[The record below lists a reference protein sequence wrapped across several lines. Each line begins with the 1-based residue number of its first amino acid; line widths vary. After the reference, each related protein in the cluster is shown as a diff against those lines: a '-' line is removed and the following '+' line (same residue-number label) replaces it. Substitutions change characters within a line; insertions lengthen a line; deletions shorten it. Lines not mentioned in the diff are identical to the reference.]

1 MIVVR
6 HSYISARDRQSRK
19 APGGQPKV
27 AAVGRALA
35 HLKYIQHRPGEDRED
50 GGRDMFDER
59 EDDLNARAW
68 RKAIRESQDS
78 KVVVHKLTLAPEID
92 PEDKKAFTREVMK
105 KLGRDKGL
113 DLRWVG
119 VEHRNTAHHH
129 IHVVVMGKD
138 KTGKDV
144 RFDKKDYD
152 RIKEYGDR
160 YLERMHPFELEKSR
174 TDRAEKERERI
185 AERNRE
191 REVARQER
199 IREGLELPWMHRKI
213 IREQLLPYD
222 EWKKKQ
228 RDLERGKTPAEDRG
242 QGAPGR
248 VEAEKP
254 YFQDTIAA
262 AGKEWSKQNTL
273 KELQELNQRLWDN
286 YDERIEKPEYKKLV
300 AWMKEKEELAARAPR
315 AAKSEEGKDS
325 KEAQEPDKAKEKEQ
339 QKPRDFFEYQGK
351 KYKKESSY
359 EQLKE
364 LSDKL
369 RDKKAV
375 RLPVDDYQKLR
386 GWMENAERARWSG
399 VVEKQLEISKTKEWQ
414 ERAQAGKPDNFRVQ
428 NPFQDAVMRN
438 PVVGLF
444 MQGAGLANTLVSWI
458 PLTDQRDRVKEAGDA
473 LEDAKRD
480 RHDRYVKPGSD
491 PEAKEKDLES
501 IEKLDQ
507 AIEEN
512 KRTQDK
518 QKKKKKQKEQEKR
531 DKDNPFSRDRWG
543 RY

>member
-19 APGGQPKV
+19 VPGGQPKV
-27 AAVGRALA
+27 VAVGRALA
-35 HLKYIQHRPGEDRED
+35 HLKYIKHRPGEDREE

-59 EDDLNARAW
+59 EDDLDGRAM
-68 RKAIRESQDS
+68 RKAIRENQDG

-92 PEDKKAFTREVMK
+92 PEDQKAFTREVMK

-144 RFDKKDYD
+144 RFDKRDYD

-174 TDRAEKERERI
+174 VGREERERQRI
-185 AERNRE
+185 EERTKQRE
-191 REVARQER
+191 TLRQER
-199 IREGLELPWMHRKI
+199 ISEGLELPWMHKNI
-213 IREQLLPYD
+213 VREQLLPYD
-222 EWKKKQ
+222 EWKRLQKEV
-228 RDLERGKTPAEDRG
+228 ERGKVPGEEKVRG
-242 QGAPGR
+242 SKSSDSD
-248 VEAEKP
+248 KP
-254 YFQDTIAA
+254 YFNDTIEA
-262 AGKEWSKQNTL
+262 AGREWSNKNTL
-273 KELQELNQRLWDN
+273 KELSVLNEYLWDN
-286 YDERIEKPEYKKLV
+286 PAERIEKAEYRKLV
-300 AWMKEKEELAARAPR
+300 AWMQDKEAAARAPR
-315 AAKSEEGKDS
+315 AATGEGGKQG
-325 KEAQEPDKAKEKEQ
+325 EAQEKSQAEHHEKPKE
-339 QKPRDFFEYQGK
+339 RDFLEYKGK

-359 EQLKE
+359 EDLRE
-364 LSDKL
+364 LADKL
-369 RDKKAV
+369 REKKAE

-399 VVEKQLEISKTKEWQ
+399 VLEKQIELSKKQYGREGAQKTMPQRVVNPLQ
-414 ERAQAGKPDNFRVQ
+414 EQ
-428 NPFQDAVMRN
+428 VMAN

-444 MQGAGLANTLVSWI
+444 MQGASIANTLVSWV

-473 LEDAKRD
+473 MEEAKRD
-480 RHDRYVKPGSD
+480 RHDQYVKPGRD
-491 PEAKEKDLES
+491 PETRQKDQEAM
-501 IEKLDQ
+501 EKLDK

-512 KRTQDK
+512 KSTQDK
-518 QKKKKKQKEQEKR
+518 EKKRKKEKEEKR
-531 DKDNPFSRDRWG
+531 DKDGPFSRDHWG
-543 RY
+543 RW

>member
-174 TDRAEKERERI
+174 TDREDRERERI

-191 REVARQER
+191 RETVRQER
-199 IREGLELPWMHRKI
+199 IREGLELPWVYKKI
-213 IREQLLPYD
+213 IREQLEPYD
-222 EWKKKQ
+222 QWKKKQ
-228 RDLERGKTPAEDRG
+228 RDIERGKVPAEDRDRG
-242 QGAPGR
+242 ELGGDWAEG
-248 VEAEKP
+248 EKP
-254 YFQDTIAA
+254 YFQDTIEA
-262 AGKEWSKQNTL
+262 AGREWSKRNTL
-273 KELQELNQRLWDN
+273 KELHELNQYLWDN
-286 YDERIEKPEYKKLV
+286 QGERIEKPEYKKLV
-300 AWMKEKEELAARAPR
+300 AWMKEKEGLAARAPR

-325 KEAQEPDKAKEKEQ
+325 KEAQEPDQAKEKEQ
-339 QKPRDFFEYQGK
+339 QKQRDFFEYQGK

-369 RDKKAV
+369 RNKKAE

-386 GWMENAERARWSG
+386 GWIEHADRARWSG
-399 VVEKQLEISKTKEWQ
+399 VLEKQIELSKKQQGREGAEKTMPKRVVNPVQ
-414 ERAQAGKPDNFRVQ
+414 EQ
-428 NPFQDAVMRN
+428 VMRN

-444 MQGAGLANTLVSWI
+444 MQGAGIANTLVSWI
-458 PLTDQRDRVKEAGDA
+458 PLTDQRDRVKEAGDG
-473 LEDAKRD
+473 LEDAKLD
-480 RHDRYVKPGSD
+480 RHDQYMKPGRD
-491 PEAKEKDLES
+491 PEAKEKDREA
-501 IEKLDQ
+501 IDRLDQ

-518 QKKKKKQKEQEKR
+518 QKKEKKRNEKKPDSPFRR
-531 DKDNPFSRDRWG
+531 DPWG
-543 RY
+543 RM

>member
-1 MIVVR
+1 
-6 HSYISARDRQSRK
+6 
-19 APGGQPKV
+19 V

-35 HLKYIQHRPGEDRED
+35 HLKYIRHRPGEDRED
-50 GGRDMFDER
+50 GGREMFDDQ
-59 EDDLNARAW
+59 DDRLGARAMQ
-68 RKAIRESQDS
+68 KAIRENQDS

-92 PEDKKAFTREVMK
+92 PEDQKAFTREVMQ

-152 RIKEYGDR
+152 RLKEYGDR

-174 TDRAEKERERI
+174 TDREERERQRM
-185 AERNRE
+185 AERNRD
-191 REVARQER
+191 REAARQER
-199 IREGLELPWMHRKI
+199 IREGLELPWVYRKI
-213 IREQLLPYD
+213 VREQLEPYD
-222 EWKKKQ
+222 QWKQKQ
-228 RDLERGKTPAEDRG
+228 RDIERGKIPAGE
-242 QGAPGR
+242 QGRRASGR
-248 VEAEKP
+248 AESERP
-254 YFQDTIAA
+254 YVHDTIEA

-273 KELQELNQRLWDN
+273 RELQELNQYLWDN
-286 YDERIEKPEYKKLV
+286 QGERIEKPEYKKLV
-300 AWMKEKEELAARAPR
+300 AWMKEKELAARPR
-315 AAKSEEGKDS
+315 AAKAEDG
-325 KEAQEPDKAKEKEQ
+325 KEQ
-339 QKPRDFFEYQGK
+339 ASDEAKNKETDNDKKRDDSFEYQGK

-369 RDKKAV
+369 RNKKAE

-386 GWMENAERARWSG
+386 GWIENADRARWSG
-399 VVEKQLEISKTKEWQ
+399 ALEKQIEMSKVQQGREGAEKTSPQRVVNPLQ
-414 ERAQAGKPDNFRVQ
+414 EQ
-428 NPFQDAVMRN
+428 VMRN

-458 PLTDQRDRVKEAGDA
+458 PLTDQRDRVKETGDA

-480 RHDRYVKPGSD
+480 RHDQYVKPGRD
-491 PEAKEKDLES
+491 PEAKGRDLES
-501 IEKLDQ
+501 IDRLDK

-531 DKDNPFSRDRWG
+531 DKDNPFSRDQWG
-543 RY
+543 RW

>member
-59 EDDLNARAW
+59 EDYLNARAW
-68 RKAIRESQDS
+68 RKAIRESRDS

-174 TDRAEKERERI
+174 TDREDKERERI

-191 REVARQER
+191 RETTRQER
-199 IREGLELPWMHRKI
+199 IREGLELPWVYKKI
-213 IREQLLPYD
+213 IREQLEPYD
-222 EWKKKQ
+222 QWKKKQ
-228 RDLERGKTPAEDRG
+228 RDIERGKTPAEDRD
-242 QGAPGR
+242 QGAPGLG
-248 VEAEKP
+248 EAEKP
-254 YFQDTIAA
+254 YFQDTIEA

-315 AAKSEEGKDS
+315 AAKVEDGEGG
-325 KEAQEPDKAKEKEQ
+325 KEAQPPDQAKENEQRKE
-339 QKPRDFFEYQGK
+339 KDSFEYQGK
-351 KYKKESSY
+351 KYQKESSY

-369 RDKKAV
+369 RNKKAV

-386 GWMENAERARWSG
+386 GWMENADRARWSG
-399 VVEKQLEISKTKEWQ
+399 VLEKQIELSKKQQGREGAEKTMPQRVANPLQ
-414 ERAQAGKPDNFRVQ
+414 EQ
-428 NPFQDAVMRN
+428 VMRN

-473 LEDAKRD
+473 LEDTKRD
-480 RHDRYVKPGSD
+480 RHDQYVKPGRD

-501 IEKLDQ
+501 VERLDQ

-531 DKDNPFSRDRWG
+531 DKDNPFSRDQWG
-543 RY
+543 RW

>member
-19 APGGQPKV
+19 VPGGQPKV
-27 AAVGRALA
+27 VAVGRALA
-35 HLKYIQHRPGEDRED
+35 HLKYIKHRPGEDREE

-59 EDDLNARAW
+59 EDDLNARAM
-68 RKAIRESQDS
+68 RKAIRENQDS

-92 PEDKKAFTREVMK
+92 PEDQKAFTREVMK

-119 VEHRNTAHHH
+119 VAHQNTAHHH

-152 RIKEYGDR
+152 RMKEYGDR

-174 TDRAEKERERI
+174 SDREERERQRI
-185 AERNRE
+185 EDRNRQ
-191 REVARQER
+191 RETLRQER
-199 IREGLELPWMHRKI
+199 IREGLELPWMHKKI

-222 EWKKKQ
+222 EWKRLQKEI
-228 RDLERGKTPAEDRG
+228 ERGKVPAEERELGASG
-242 QGAPGR
+242 QAGS
-248 VEAEKP
+248 EKP
-254 YFQDTIAA
+254 YFNDTIEA
-262 AGKEWSKQNTL
+262 AGKEWSKTNSL
-273 KELQELNQRLWDN
+273 KELQELNQHLWDN
-286 YDERIEKPEYKKLV
+286 YDERIELPEYKKLV
-300 AWMKEKEELAARAPR
+300 AWMKEKEAAARAPR
-315 AAKSEEGKDS
+315 AAKGEDGKEVQGD
-325 KEAQEPDKAKEKEQ
+325 QDKSLAKDKEKSNE
-339 QKPRDFFEYQGK
+339 KERDFFEYQGK

-359 EQLKE
+359 SELKE

-369 RDKKAV
+369 RNKKAE

-386 GWMENAERARWSG
+386 GWMENADRARWSG
-399 VVEKQLEISKTKEWQ
+399 VVEKQIDLEVKRQGKEGAQKTMPQ
-414 ERAQAGKPDNFRVQ
+414 RVA
-428 NPFQDAVMRN
+428 NPLQDQVMRN

-444 MQGAGLANTLVSWI
+444 MQGAGLANTLVSWV

-473 LEDAKRD
+473 MEDAKRD
-480 RHDRYVKPGSD
+480 RHDQYVKPGRD
-491 PEAKEKDLES
+491 PEARQKDQES
-501 IEKLDQ
+501 IDKLDK

-531 DKDNPFSRDRWG
+531 DKDNPFSRDPWG
-543 RY
+543 RW

>member
-50 GGRDMFDER
+50 GGRDMFDDR

-174 TDRAEKERERI
+174 TDREEKERERI

-191 REVARQER
+191 RETVRQER
-199 IREGLELPWMHRKI
+199 IREGLELPWVYKKI
-213 IREQLLPYD
+213 IREQLEPYD

-228 RDLERGKTPAEDRG
+228 RDIERGKVPAGDRDR
-242 QGAPGR
+242 GAPGR
-248 VEAEKP
+248 EEAEKP
-254 YFQDTIAA
+254 YFQDTIEA
-262 AGKEWSKQNTL
+262 AGKEWSKRNTL
-273 KELQELNQRLWDN
+273 KELHELNQYLWDN
-286 YDERIEKPEYKKLV
+286 QGERIEKPEYKKLV
-300 AWMKEKEELAARAPR
+300 AWMKEKEGLAARAPRAPR

-325 KEAQEPDKAKEKEQ
+325 KEAQEPDQAKEKEQ
-339 QKPRDFFEYQGK
+339 QKQRDFFEYQGK

-369 RDKKAV
+369 RNKKAE

-386 GWMENAERARWSG
+386 GWIEHADRARWSG
-399 VVEKQLEISKTKEWQ
+399 VLEKQIELSKKQQGREGAEKTMPQRVVNPVQ
-414 ERAQAGKPDNFRVQ
+414 EQ
-428 NPFQDAVMRN
+428 VMRN

-444 MQGAGLANTLVSWI
+444 MQGAGIANTLVSWI

-480 RHDRYVKPGSD
+480 RHDQYVKPGRD
-491 PEAKEKDLES
+491 PEAKEKDREA
-501 IEKLDQ
+501 IDRLDQ

-512 KRTQDK
+512 KRTQDN
-518 QKKKKKQKEQEKR
+518 QKKKKKRNEKKPDSPFRR
-531 DKDNPFSRDRWG
+531 DPWG
-543 RY
+543 RM

>member
-35 HLKYIQHRPGEDRED
+35 HLKYIQHRPGEDLED

-59 EDDLNARAW
+59 EDDLNARAL
-68 RKAIRESQDS
+68 RKAIRENQDS
-78 KVVVHKLTLAPEID
+78 RVVVHKLTLAPEID

-174 TDRAEKERERI
+174 SDREDKERERI

-199 IREGLELPWMHRKI
+199 IREGLELPWVYKKI
-213 IREQLLPYD
+213 IREQLEPYD
-222 EWKKKQ
+222 QWKQKQ
-228 RDLERGKTPAEDRG
+228 RDVERGKVPAEDRD
-242 QGAPGR
+242 QGSPLRA
-248 VEAEKP
+248 EAEKP
-254 YFQDTIAA
+254 YFQDTIEA
-262 AGKEWSKQNTL
+262 AGREWSKRNTL
-273 KELQELNQRLWDN
+273 KELHELNQYLWDN
-286 YDERIEKPEYKKLV
+286 QGERIEKPEYKKLV

-315 AAKSEEGKDS
+315 AAKGEEVKDG
-325 KEAQEPDKAKEKEQ
+325 KEAQELSPAKDKE
-339 QKPRDFFEYQGK
+339 RNSFEYQGK
-351 KYKKESSY
+351 KYQKESSF

-369 RDKKAV
+369 RNKKAE
-375 RLPVDDYQKLR
+375 RLPVEDYQKLR
-386 GWMENAERARWSG
+386 GWIENADRARWSG
-399 VVEKQLEISKTKEWQ
+399 VLEKQIEISKKQQGREGAEKTMPQRAVNPLQ
-414 ERAQAGKPDNFRVQ
+414 EQ
-428 NPFQDAVMRN
+428 VMRN

-444 MQGAGLANTLVSWI
+444 MQGAGLANTLVSWV

-473 LEDAKRD
+473 MEDAKRD
-480 RHDRYVKPGSD
+480 RHDKYIKPGRD
-491 PEAKEKDLES
+491 PEVKEKDREA

-512 KRTQDK
+512 RKAQDK

-531 DKDNPFSRDRWG
+531 DKDNPFSRDQWG
-543 RY
+543 RW

>member
-19 APGGQPKV
+19 VPGGQPKV
-27 AAVGRALA
+27 VAVGRALA
-35 HLKYIQHRPGEDRED
+35 HLKYIKHRPGEDREE

-59 EDDLNARAW
+59 EDDLNARAM
-68 RKAIRESQDS
+68 RKAIRENQDS

-92 PEDKKAFTREVMK
+92 PEDQKAFTREVMK

-119 VEHRNTAHHH
+119 VAHQNTVHHH

-152 RIKEYGDR
+152 RMKEYGDR

-174 TDRAEKERERI
+174 SDRGERERQRI
-185 AERNRE
+185 EDRNRQ
-191 REVARQER
+191 RETLRQER
-199 IREGLELPWMHRKI
+199 IREGLELPWMHKKI

-222 EWKKKQ
+222 EWKRLQKEI
-228 RDLERGKTPAEDRG
+228 ERGKVPAEQREPGESVRG
-242 QGAPGR
+242 
-248 VEAEKP
+248 ESEKP
-254 YFQDTIAA
+254 YFNDTIDAI
-262 AGKEWSKQNTL
+262 GKEWSKKNTL
-273 KELQELNQRLWDN
+273 KELQELNQYLWDN
-286 YDERIEKPEYKKLV
+286 YDERIELPEYKKLV
-300 AWMKEKEELAARAPR
+300 AWMKEKEAAARAPR
-315 AAKSEEGKDS
+315 AARGEDGKEVQGDQDKSLAKD
-325 KEAQEPDKAKEKEQ
+325 KEKPNE
-339 QKPRDFFEYQGK
+339 KERDFFEYQGK

-359 EQLKE
+359 SELKE

-369 RDKKAV
+369 RNKKAE

-386 GWMENAERARWSG
+386 GWIENADRARWSG
-399 VVEKQLEISKTKEWQ
+399 VVEKQIDLEVKRQGKEGAQKTMPQ
-414 ERAQAGKPDNFRVQ
+414 RVA
-428 NPFQDAVMRN
+428 NPLQDQVMRN

-444 MQGAGLANTLVSWI
+444 MQGASIANTLVSWV

-473 LEDAKRD
+473 MEDAKRD
-480 RHDRYVKPGSD
+480 RHDQYVKPGRD
-491 PEAKEKDLES
+491 PEARQKDQES
-501 IEKLDQ
+501 IDKLDK

-531 DKDNPFSRDRWG
+531 DKDNPFSRDPWG
-543 RY
+543 RW